1 MNPSEMIWH
10 DDGHAVFLQ
19 INKSEIKILTVT
31 CPHEEKESAPCS
43 HPDAKCVVDWFVS
56 RYGLD
61 CNVGVCEPQPVL
73 NVAWSYVG
81 DLHREIDA
89 GQVLIIPKNDE
100 AFAAWLISQTT
111 DPQ

>member
-10 DDGHAVFLQ
+10 DDGNSVVLQ
-19 INKSEIKILTVT
+19 INKSEVKILAVV
-31 CPHEEKESAPCS
+31 CPHKDNDSAPCS

-89 GQVLIIPKNDE
+89 GQVWIIPKNDE